1 MSALG
6 HRGVLRLKRPLNA
19 RSRHDVRISFER
31 VIEADAYDVVDH
43 VRGTCVDVGV
53 SSTNCADFQ
62 KPGPMQGSRN

>member
-1 MSALG
+1 MPEADMTSG
-6 HRGVLRLKRPLNA
+6 
-19 RSRHDVRISFER
+19 ISFEH

-62 KPGPMQGSRN
+62 KPGPMQGSCN